1 MMIAN
6 YDESMKL
13 AKDLF
18 YILRKLN
25 SVIMSNFLL
34 KT

>member
-13 AKDLF
+13 AKDLL
-18 YILRKLN
+18 YLLCNLN
-25 SVIMSNFLL
+25 SVIMSIFLL
-34 KT
+34 KI